1 VMIVCSTVAVGADRN
16 TQTFMATVLGY
27 NPVQHSVVEIDDR
40 KIDLDISKNNDL
52 LYVVPGTTN
61 VNISK
66 ISFKT
71 YDDGLTVNGLKFKVF
86 GVIAENI
93 DKAVLKDGEDVL
105 AEGRVENGYISFA
118 NVGYKLDKNSEGF
131 VTVEIDAGKNLR
143 AGERIRLD
151 IEDSKDVY
159 VMVGGEIFEL
169 KNSFPLKGKPL
180 SVVALRKWEPGY
192 TMPKGAVKVK
202 K

>member
-1 VMIVCSTVAVGADRN
+1 MIVCSTVAVGADRN
-16 TQTFMATVLGY
+16 TQTFMANVLGY
-27 NPVQHSVVEIDDR
+27 NSVQHSVKDVDNR
-40 KIDLDISKNNDL
+40 KIDLEISKNKEV
-52 LYVVPGTTN
+52 LYVVAGNTN
-61 VNISK
+61 VDISK

-71 YDDGLTVNGLKFKVF
+71 YDDELTLNGLKFKIS
-86 GVIAENI
+86 GVLSGNI
-93 DKAVLKDGEDVL
+93 DKAVLKDGDEIL
-105 AEGRVENGYISFA
+105 AEGRVENGYVSFG
-118 NVGYKLDKNSEGF
+118 NVGYKLDENSEGF

-192 TMPKGAVKVK
+192 TMPKGAVVVK